1 MHRTPVWLAVGLLG
15 AIGLVTARVGRAAD
29 GAGQPPDAQM
39 LLDLDL
45 LKETDLTREHGLLT
59 RMPILEQMRL
69 LEALPALQTQP
80 RTVPAP
86 NEAKD
91 R

>member
-1 MHRTPVWLAVGLLG
+1 
-15 AIGLVTARVGRAAD
+15 
-29 GAGQPPDAQM
+29 
-39 LLDLDL
+39 
-45 LKETDLTREHGLLT
+45 
-59 RMPILEQMRL
+59 MPIFERMRL

-80 RTVPAP
+80 RTAPAP

>member
-1 MHRTPVWLAVGLLG
+1 MHRSIWLAVALLG
-15 AIGLVTARVGRAAD
+15 AIGFWTARTGRAAD
-29 GAGQPPDAQM
+29 GDGQPPDAQM

-45 LKETDLTREHGLLT
+45 LKEADLARDRGLLT
-59 RMPILEQMRL
+59 RMPILERMRL
-69 LEALPALQTQP
+69 LEALPALQTPP
-80 RTVPAP
+80 RTTPAP